1 MADILKNDNSF
12 PAVSVVIPLY
22 NSEKYIGECL
32 DSLLAQTFR
41 DFEVIAIDDCSVDN
55 SIAVVASYAQK
66 FNGRL
71 RLAKMK
77 KNSGGGGYLPRNVGI
92 KFAHGEYIC
101 FLDADDWLL
110 STALETLY
118 TAAKEYDSEIIY
130 MGCYYDAK
138 SPEDIRL
145 HRDGEGKKLLKEDL
159 ADKPDFRVDDRAGNL
174 RRLLLEETEGNF
186 RNPWTK
192 FIRRDFL
199 VANELSFPTQMTTGG
214 DFIWTINV
222 YCHAKKFLR
231 LPTPLYFYRTNADSV
246 TKTKRAP
253 SEQIS
258 HWVAAFLDFMR
269 NLNALETKNEILSAN
284 PAYCLAAFKS
294 HFEWFMYRTAEA
306 RKELTSQDIYEI
318 LHREFAKNSSD
329 LSMSLLPFFLS
340 FIDNERKSVAQLK
353 NASVYPAISVIIPMY
368 NAEKYIAECLDS
380 LLIQTFQDFE
390 VIIVDDCST
399 DTGNAI
405 VNEYAPKFDG
415 RLKRIKT
422 EKNSGGGGYLPR
434 NLGLNHA
441 SGEYVFFLD
450 ADDFILGSAL
460 ETLYNAAEE
469 YSADVV
475 YSSVYYNIKKANDVY
490 LHRDG
495 FAKNLIEKG
504 FEDKIALTVDDTAK
518 LFREFLASNEGNFRA
533 PWSKFVRRDFLL
545 KNEILFPDILT
556 GGDCIWVINVYAHA
570 RRFLRLPVPLYF
582 YRRYSSGSVTRKAR
596 SASEQVTYWVSAF
609 TAFLR
614 ALNELQNKTEILREN
629 LNWGYE
635 AVRDGHFE
643 FCLYRTAEARG
654 KLSNQEVYN
663 ALYNAFAKNDAALTI
678 PFFFSVIDNDKKAAQ
693 KYLQTIGK
701 LEREIAQ
708 LKNELGTL
716 AVSVIVPM
724 YNAEKYIGECLD
736 SLLNQTFQNFEV
748 IVVDDCSTD
757 NSVKIVEDYAPKFD
771 GRLILSSTEK
781 NSGSG
786 GLPRNKGLTL
796 ANGEYVQFL
805 DADDML
811 QKTALDEMYTL
822 AKEYDADVVDCEK
835 HYTVNADGSDIQL
848 VVLQKGKLSDNPNF
862 ESTNL
867 GERVGKIASGF
878 FTVSTCSKFVRRNL
892 IIKNEIFFPHV
903 CPSED
908 DIWTYGLVFYAKKF
922 LHAPNAVYIRRLS
935 ESSIMRK
942 ERSPQQQLNFWL
954 NPVFFGL
961 ESLNNLM
968 SGVEYFQRNP
978 KQRYAVLKR
987 LVKGKLNLSFRD
999 VRELSAYDVYA
1010 AIKENFGER
1019 LGDCDVLI
1027 SALCAAIYDEEISA
1041 MAPDNE
1047 KVTLDGD
1054 AETLRKFKRY
1064 FSARL
1069 DIKMLTTNSR
1079 DFRIVSV
1086 SDDRA
1091 EIRKPEWFNRDGVG
1105 YVIQSYVGS
1114 FDIVLDVKE
1123 GGFVVLDLKGLFYP
1137 NPKDKS
1143 KGIPYWVD
1151 YTKLTV
1157 NDEVVFEEPTPV
1169 WHDAPY
1175 NYKFEAKAG
1184 EKVKISV
1191 EWLPHRSDT

>member
-1 MADILKNDNSF
+1 MADILI
-12 PAVSVVIPLY
+12 SVVVPMY
-22 NSEKYIGECL
+22 NAEKYIGECL
-32 DSLLAQTFR
+32 DSLLAQTFQN
-41 DFEVIAIDDCSVDN
+41 FEVITVDDCSSDN
-55 SIAVVASYAQK
+55 SVAVVASYAPK
-66 FNGRL
+66 FKGRL
-71 RLAKMK
+71 KLAKMK
-77 KNSGGGGYLPRNVGI
+77 KNSGGGGYVPRNVGLQL
-92 KFAHGEYIC
+92 ARGEYIC

-110 STALETLY
+110 STALEVFYNAAEEYKAEVVY
-118 TAAKEYDSEIIY
+118 TGS
-130 MGCYYDAK
+130 YYDAK
-138 SPEDIRL
+138 SPEDIQL
-145 HRDGEGKKLLKEDL
+145 HRDGAGKKLLKEGSE
-159 ADKPDFRVDDRAGNL
+159 DKTDFRLDDCAGNL
-174 RRLLLEETEGNF
+174 RRFLLEEAEGNF
-186 RNPWTK
+186 RNPWSK

-199 VANELSFPTQMTTGG
+199 IANEISFPSQMTTGG

-231 LPTPLYFYRTNADSV
+231 LPTPLYFYRTNTDSV
-246 TKTKRAP
+246 TKTKREP

-258 HWVAAFLDFMR
+258 HWVSAFLDFVK
-269 NLNALETKNEILSAN
+269 NLNALETKNKILSEN

-294 HFEWFMYRTAEA
+294 HFEYFLYRTADA
-306 RKELTSQDIYEI
+306 RKDLSSQEIYGI
-318 LHREFAKNSSD
+318 LHREFAKGNSD

-368 NAEKYIAECLDS
+368 NAEKYFAECLDS

-399 DTGNAI
+399 DKSNAI

-422 EKNSGGGGYLPR
+422 EKNSGGGGYIPR
-434 NLGLNHA
+434 NLGLKA
-441 SGEYVFFLD
+441 ARGEYVYFLD
-450 ADDFILGSAL
+450 ADDFILDSAL
-460 ETLYNAAEE
+460 ETFYKAAKEND
-469 YSADVV
+469 SDVV
-475 YSSVYYNIKKANDVY
+475 YSSVYFNMRKPNDIY

-495 FAKNLIEKG
+495 FANQLIEKG
-504 FEDKIALTVDDTAK
+504 FEDKTELTIDDTAK
-518 LFREFLASNEGNFRA
+518 LFQEFLASNEGNFRA

-545 KNEILFPDILT
+545 KNEILFPDIMT
-556 GGDCIWVINVYAHA
+556 GGDCVWVINVYAHA

-582 YRRYSSGSVTRKAR
+582 YRRYSSGSITRKAR
-596 SASEQVTYWVSAF
+596 SAQEQVAYWVSAF

-614 ALNELQNKTEILREN
+614 ALNELQNKTEILSEN
-629 LNWGYE
+629 LNWCYE

-643 FCLYRTAEARG
+643 FCLYRTAEARE
-654 KLSNQEVYN
+654 KLGNQEIYN
-663 ALYNAFAKNDAALTI
+663 VLYNAFAKNDAVSTI
-678 PFFFSVIDNDKKAAQ
+678 PFLFSVIDNEKKTSQ
-693 KYLQTIGK
+693 KYLQTIDK
-701 LEREIAQ
+701 LEREIEQ
-708 LKNELGTL
+708 LKNELGYR
-716 AVSVIVPM
+716 AVSVIIPL
-724 YNAEKYIGECLD
+724 YNAGKFIGECLD
-736 SLLNQTFQNFEV
+736 SLLNQTFQSFEI

-757 NSVKIVEDYAPKFD
+757 NSVAIVKSYAEKF
-771 GRLILSSTEK
+771 GERLTVTATER

-786 GLPRNKGLTL
+786 GLPRNKGLSL
-796 ANGEYVQFL
+796 AKGEYVQFL

-811 QKTALDEMYTL
+811 QKTALEEIYSL
-822 AKEYDADVVDCEK
+822 AKEYDADVIDCAK
-835 HYTVNADGSDIQL
+835 HYTVNEDGSDIQL
-848 VVLQKGKLSDNPNF
+848 VVLQKGELSDKPVF
-862 ESTNL
+862 ESKNF
-867 GERVGKIASGF
+867 GERVGKIVSGF

-892 IIKNEIFFPHV
+892 ITKNEIFFPHV

-908 DIWTYGLVFYAKKF
+908 DIWTYGLVFHANKF
-922 LHAPNAVYIRRLS
+922 LHVPNAVYIRRLS
-935 ESSIMRK
+935 ESSVMRK

-954 NPVFFGL
+954 NPVLFGL
-961 ESLNNLM
+961 KSLDDMM
-968 SGVEYFQRNP
+968 SSIEYFQKNP

-999 VRELSAYDVYA
+999 VRELSTYEVYA
-1010 AIKENFGER
+1010 AIKEKFGEK

-1027 SALCAAIYDEEISA
+1027 SALCAAWYSEENSETTKA
-1041 MAPDNE
+1041 
-1047 KVTLDGD
+1047 TLDSD

-1069 DIKMLTTNSR
+1069 DVKMLTANHA
-1079 DFRIVSV
+1079 DFRILSV

-1114 FDIVLDVKE
+1114 LDIVFDVKE

-1143 KGIPYWVD
+1143 KGIPHWVD
-1151 YTKLTV
+1151 YTKFAV
-1157 NDEVVFEEPTPV
+1157 NNKVIFNEPTPL

-1184 EKVKISV
+1184 EKIKISV